1 MPYEIKIKDVD
12 TSETCKTT
20 IEDLK
25 ELRELLKPYET
36 KTIEVDVINT
46 EVHKVKSK
54 IRSDVK
60 WIIYKMFQIVNK
72 RWNKWVKKK

>member
-12 TSETCKTT
+12 TSEIRKTT
-20 IEDLK
+20 IDDLK

-60 WIIYKMFQIVNK
+60 
-72 RWNKWVKKK
+72 

>member
-12 TSETCKTT
+12 TSETYETT
-20 IEDLK
+20 IDDLK
-25 ELRELLKPYET
+25 ELRELLKLYET

-54 IRSDVK
+54 IRNDVK
-60 WIIYKMFQIVNK
+60 WKKMK
-72 RWNKWVKKK
+72 Y

>member
-1 MPYEIKIKDVD
+1 MPYKIIIKDVD
-12 TSETCKTT
+12 TSETYETT
-20 IEDLK
+20 IDDLK
-25 ELRELLKPYET
+25 ELMKLLKLYET

-60 WIIYKMFQIVNK
+60 
-72 RWNKWVKKK
+72 

>member
-12 TSETCKTT
+12 TSETYETT
-20 IEDLK
+20 IDNLK

-54 IRSDVK
+54 IRSERRR
-60 WIIYKMFQIVNK
+60 INNIVRK
-72 RWNKWVKKK
+72 DWYYS

>member
-1 MPYEIKIKDVD
+1 MSYEVKIKDVD

-36 KTIEVDVINT
+36 KTIELD
-46 EVHKVKSK
+46 VHKVKSK
-54 IRSDVK
+54 IRRDVK
-60 WIIYKMFQIVNK
+60 WIKEK
-72 RWNKWVKKK
+72 

>member
-12 TSETCKTT
+12 TSESCETT
-20 IEDLK
+20 IDDLK
-25 ELRELLKPYET
+25 ELRELLKSYET

-60 WIIYKMFQIVNK
+60 
-72 RWNKWVKKK
+72 

>member
-12 TSETCKTT
+12 TSETYETT
-20 IEDLK
+20 IDDLK
-25 ELRELLKPYET
+25 ELRELLKLYET

-54 IRSDVK
+54 IRDDVK
-60 WIIYKMFQIVNK
+60 
-72 RWNKWVKKK
+72 

>member
-1 MPYEIKIKDVD
+1 MPYEIKINDVD
-12 TSETCKTT
+12 TSETCETT
-20 IEDLK
+20 IDDLK

-60 WIIYKMFQIVNK
+60 WIIL
-72 RWNKWVKKK
+72 

>member
-12 TSETCKTT
+12 TSETFKTT

-36 KTIEVDVINT
+36 KTIEVDL
-46 EVHKVKSK
+46 HKLKKKV
-54 IRSDVK
+54 RSDVK
-60 WIIYKMFQIVNK
+60 
-72 RWNKWVKKK
+72 

>member
-12 TSETCKTT
+12 SSETYETV
-20 IEDLK
+20 IDDLK

-54 IRSDVK
+54 IRSDV
-60 WIIYKMFQIVNK
+60 
-72 RWNKWVKKK
+72 

>member
-12 TSETCKTT
+12 TSETSETT
-20 IEDLK
+20 IDDLK

-54 IRSDVK
+54 IRRDVK
-60 WIIYKMFQIVNK
+60 
-72 RWNKWVKKK
+72 

>member
-12 TSETCKTT
+12 TSETCETT
-20 IEDLK
+20 IDDLK
-25 ELRELLKPYET
+25 ELRELLKTYET

-60 WIIYKMFQIVNK
+60 
-72 RWNKWVKKK
+72 

>member
-1 MPYEIKIKDVD
+1 MPYEVKIKDVD
-12 TSETCKTT
+12 SSETCKTI

-54 IRSDVK
+54 IR
-60 WIIYKMFQIVNK
+60 
-72 RWNKWVKKK
+72 R

>member
-1 MPYEIKIKDVD
+1 MPYEVQIKDVS
-12 TSETCKTT
+12 TSETFKTR

-36 KTIEVDVINT
+36 KTIEIDVINT

-54 IRSDVK
+54 IRSD
-60 WIIYKMFQIVNK
+60 Y
-72 RWNKWVKKK
+72 

>member
-1 MPYEIKIKDVD
+1 MPYEVKIKDVD
-12 TSETCKTT
+12 TSETCETT
-20 IEDLK
+20 IDDLK

-60 WIIYKMFQIVNK
+60 WI
-72 RWNKWVKKK
+72 KKNYINCFK

>member
-12 TSETCKTT
+12 TSETCET
-20 IEDLK
+20 IIDDLK

-60 WIIYKMFQIVNK
+60 
-72 RWNKWVKKK
+72 

>member
-12 TSETCKTT
+12 TSETYETT
-20 IEDLK
+20 IDDLK
-25 ELRELLKPYET
+25 ELRELLKLYET

-46 EVHKVKSK
+46 EAHKVKSK

-60 WIIYKMFQIVNK
+60 
-72 RWNKWVKKK
+72 

>member
-1 MPYEIKIKDVD
+1 MPYEVKIKDVD

-20 IEDLK
+20 IKDLK

-36 KTIEVDVINT
+36 KTIEVDV
-46 EVHKVKSK
+46 HKVKSK

-60 WIIYKMFQIVNK
+60 
-72 RWNKWVKKK
+72 

>member
-12 TSETCKTT
+12 TSETCETI

-54 IRSDVK
+54 IRRYAND
-60 WIIYKMFQIVNK
+60 
-72 RWNKWVKKK
+72 

>member
-12 TSETCKTT
+12 TSETCETT
-20 IEDLK
+20 IDDLK

-60 WIIYKMFQIVNK
+60 WQNI
-72 RWNKWVKKK
+72 

>member
-12 TSETCKTT
+12 TSETCKKT
-20 IEDLK
+20 IDDLK
-25 ELRELLKPYET
+25 ELRKLLKFYET

-54 IRSDVK
+54 IRSND
-60 WIIYKMFQIVNK
+60 
-72 RWNKWVKKK
+72 

>member
-1 MPYEIKIKDVD
+1 MPYEVKIKDVD
-12 TSETCKTT
+12 TSETCETT
-20 IEDLK
+20 IDDLK
-25 ELRELLKPYET
+25 ELRELLKSYET

-60 WIIYKMFQIVNK
+60 WKRKIY
-72 RWNKWVKKK
+72 

>member
-12 TSETCKTT
+12 TSETWKTT

-36 KTIEVDVINT
+36 KTIELD
-46 EVHKVKSK
+46 VHKVKSK

-60 WIIYKMFQIVNK
+60 WKNI
-72 RWNKWVKKK
+72 

>member
-12 TSETCKTT
+12 TSETCETT
-20 IEDLK
+20 IDDLK

-60 WIIYKMFQIVNK
+60 WII
-72 RWNKWVKKK
+72 

>member
-1 MPYEIKIKDVD
+1 MPYEVKIKDVS
-12 TSETCKTT
+12 TSETFKTT

-36 KTIEVDVINT
+36 KTIEIDVINT

-54 IRSDVK
+54 IRSD
-60 WIIYKMFQIVNK
+60 Y
-72 RWNKWVKKK
+72 

>member
-1 MPYEIKIKDVD
+1 MPYEIKIKDID
-12 TSETCKTT
+12 TSETFKTT

-60 WIIYKMFQIVNK
+60 WII
-72 RWNKWVKKK
+72 

>member
-12 TSETCKTT
+12 TSEYYETT
-20 IEDLK
+20 IDDLK

-36 KTIEVDVINT
+36 KTIEVDLY
-46 EVHKVKSK
+46 KVKSK

-60 WIIYKMFQIVNK
+60 
-72 RWNKWVKKK
+72 

>member
-1 MPYEIKIKDVD
+1 MPYEIKIKDID
-12 TSETCKTT
+12 TSETYETT

-54 IRSDVK
+54 IRRDVK
-60 WIIYKMFQIVNK
+60 W
-72 RWNKWVKKK
+72 KKT